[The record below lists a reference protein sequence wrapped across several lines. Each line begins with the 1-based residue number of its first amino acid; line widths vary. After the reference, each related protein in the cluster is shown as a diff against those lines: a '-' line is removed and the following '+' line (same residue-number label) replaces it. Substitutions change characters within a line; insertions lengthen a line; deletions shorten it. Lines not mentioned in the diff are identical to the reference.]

1 MKVVFLEDVKGKG
14 KKGEVKDIAD
24 GYANFLIK
32 NRKAEEANAATI
44 SALKGQKK
52 AEEKKQAEELAAAQ
66 ELKALLEKDESIIKL
81 SAKIGEDGR
90 LFGSITTKQVAEALQ
105 KQHNVK
111 LDKRKI
117 ELDSPIR
124 ALGFT
129 KMPVKIHP
137 EVTAILT
144 VQLKDNNFPD
154 INERQG

>member
-24 GYANFLIK
+24 GYATFLIK
-32 NRKAEEANAATI
+32 NRKADEANAATI

-52 AEEKKQAEELAAAQ
+52 AEEKKQAEELAVAQ
-66 ELKALLEKDESIIKL
+66 ELKALLEKEESIIKL

-117 ELDSPIR
+117 ELDNPIR

-137 EVTAILT
+137 EVTAMLT
-144 VQLKDNNFPD
+144 VQVT
-154 INERQG
+154 EG

>member
-137 EVTAILT
+137 EVTAMLT
-144 VQLKDNNFPD
+144 VQVT
-154 INERQG
+154 EG

>member
-52 AEEKKQAEELAAAQ
+52 AEEKKQAEELEAAQ

-137 EVTAILT
+137 EVTAMLT
-144 VQLKDNNFPD
+144 VQVT
-154 INERQG
+154 EG

>member
-90 LFGSITTKQVAEALQ
+90 LFGSITTERKSSQLMDVIDQINARMGKSTLRLASEGFRQPWKMKQGNRSPSYTT
-105 KQHNVK
+105 KW
-111 LDKRKI
+111 D
-117 ELDSPIR
+117 ELICV
-124 ALGFT
+124 T
-129 KMPVKIHP
+129 K
-137 EVTAILT
+137 
-144 VQLKDNNFPD
+144 
-154 INERQG
+154 

>member
-117 ELDSPIR
+117 ELENPIR

-137 EVTAILT
+137 EVTAMLT
-144 VQLKDNNFPD
+144 VQVT
-154 INERQG
+154 EG

>member
-1 MKVVFLEDVKGKG
+1 MKVVFVEDVKGKG

-144 VQLKDNNFPD
+144 VQVT
-154 INERQG
+154 EG

>member
-1 MKVVFLEDVKGKG
+1 M
-14 KKGEVKDIAD
+14 
-24 GYANFLIK
+24 
-32 NRKAEEANAATI
+32 
-44 SALKGQKK
+44 KGQKK

-66 ELKALLEKDESIIKL
+66 ELKALLENDESIIKL

-117 ELDSPIR
+117 ELENPIR

-137 EVTAILT
+137 EVTAMLT
-144 VQLKDNNFPD
+144 VQVT
-154 INERQG
+154 EG

>member
-1 MKVVFLEDVKGKG
+1 MKVVFLEDAKGKG
-14 KKGEVKDIAD
+14 KKGEVEDIAD

-137 EVTAILT
+137 EVTAMLT
-144 VQLKDNNFPD
+144 VQVT
-154 INERQG
+154 EG

>member
-117 ELDSPIR
+117 ELESPIR

-137 EVTAILT
+137 EVTAMLT
-144 VQLKDNNFPD
+144 VQVT
-154 INERQG
+154 EG

>member
-14 KKGEVKDIAD
+14 KKGEVKDVAD

-32 NRKAEEANAATI
+32 NRKADEANAATI

-66 ELKALLEKDESIIKL
+66 ELKALLENDESIIKL

-117 ELDSPIR
+117 ELENPIR

-137 EVTAILT
+137 EVTAMLT
-144 VQLKDNNFPD
+144 VQVT
-154 INERQG
+154 EG

>member
-14 KKGEVKDIAD
+14 KKGEVKDVAD

-117 ELDSPIR
+117 ELESPIR

-137 EVTAILT
+137 EVTAMLT
-144 VQLKDNNFPD
+144 VHVA
-154 INERQG
+154 EG

>member
-66 ELKALLEKDESIIKL
+66 ELKSLLEKDESIIKL

-144 VQLKDNNFPD
+144 VQVT
-154 INERQG
+154 EG

>member
-14 KKGEVKDIAD
+14 KKGEVKDVAD

-66 ELKALLEKDESIIKL
+66 ELKALLENDESIIKL

-105 KQHNVK
+105 KQHNIK

-117 ELDSPIR
+117 ELENPIR

-137 EVTAILT
+137 EVTAMLT
-144 VQLKDNNFPD
+144 VQVT
-154 INERQG
+154 EG

>member
-14 KKGEVKDIAD
+14 KKGEVKDVAD

-117 ELDSPIR
+117 ELESPIR

-144 VQLKDNNFPD
+144 VQVT
-154 INERQG
+154 EG

>member
-14 KKGEVKDIAD
+14 KKGEVKDVAD
-24 GYANFLIK
+24 GYATFLIK
-32 NRKAEEANAATI
+32 NRKAEEANASTI

-66 ELKALLEKDESIIKL
+66 ELKAQLEKDESIIKL

-90 LFGSITTKQVAEALQ
+90 LFGSITTKQVAEALL

-117 ELDSPIR
+117 ELENPIR

-144 VQLKDNNFPD
+144 VHVT
-154 INERQG
+154 EG

>member
-14 KKGEVKDIAD
+14 TKGEVKDIAD

-137 EVTAILT
+137 EVTAMLT
-144 VQLKDNNFPD
+144 VQVT
-154 INERQG
+154 EG

>member
-137 EVTAILT
+137 EVTAMVT
-144 VQLKDNNFPD
+144 VQVT
-154 INERQG
+154 EG

>member
-14 KKGEVKDIAD
+14 KKGEVKDVAD

-52 AEEKKQAEELAAAQ
+52 AEEKKQAEEVAAAQ
-66 ELKALLEKDESIIKL
+66 ELKALLENDESIIKL
-81 SAKIGEDGR
+81 SAKIGEDCR
-90 LFGSITTKQVAEALQ
+90 LFCSITTNHVSEALQ
-105 KQHNVK
+105 KQQNVK

-137 EVTAILT
+137 EVTAMLT
-144 VQLKDNNFPD
+144 VQVT
-154 INERQG
+154 EG

>member
-117 ELDSPIR
+117 ELDSSIR

-137 EVTAILT
+137 EVTAMLT
-144 VQLKDNNFPD
+144 VQVT
-154 INERQG
+154 EG

>member
-52 AEEKKQAEELAAAQ
+52 AEEKKLAEELAAAQ

-117 ELDSPIR
+117 ELENPIR

-137 EVTAILT
+137 EVTAMLT
-144 VQLKDNNFPD
+144 VQVT
-154 INERQG
+154 EG

>member
-137 EVTAILT
+137 EVTAMLT
-144 VQLKDNNFPD
+144 VLVT
-154 INERQG
+154 EG

>member
-81 SAKIGEDGR
+81 FAKIGEDGR

-137 EVTAILT
+137 EVTAMLT
-144 VQLKDNNFPD
+144 VQVT
-154 INERQG
+154 EG

>member
-44 SALKGQKK
+44 PALKGQKK

-137 EVTAILT
+137 EVTAMLT
-144 VQLKDNNFPD
+144 VQVT
-154 INERQG
+154 EG

>member
-14 KKGEVKDIAD
+14 KKGEVKDVAD

-117 ELDSPIR
+117 ELESPIR

-137 EVTAILT
+137 EVTAMLT
-144 VQLKDNNFPD
+144 VHVT
-154 INERQG
+154 EG

>member
-66 ELKALLEKDESIIKL
+66 ELKALLENDESIIKL

-117 ELDSPIR
+117 ELENPIR

-144 VQLKDNNFPD
+144 VQVT
-154 INERQG
+154 EG

>member
-14 KKGEVKDIAD
+14 KKGEVKDVAD

-52 AEEKKQAEELAAAQ
+52 AEEKKQAEEVAAAQ
-66 ELKALLEKDESIIKL
+66 ELKALLENDESIIKL

-117 ELDSPIR
+117 ELENPIR

-137 EVTAILT
+137 EVTAMLT
-144 VQLKDNNFPD
+144 VQVT
-154 INERQG
+154 EG

>member
-14 KKGEVKDIAD
+14 KKGEVKDVAD

-32 NRKAEEANAATI
+32 NRKAEEANAGTI

-66 ELKALLEKDESIIKL
+66 ELKALLENDESIIKL

-117 ELDSPIR
+117 ELENPIR

-137 EVTAILT
+137 EVTAMLT
-144 VQLKDNNFPD
+144 VQVT
-154 INERQG
+154 EG

>member
-14 KKGEVKDIAD
+14 KKGEVKDVAD

-66 ELKALLEKDESIIKL
+66 ELKGLLENDESIIKL

-117 ELDSPIR
+117 ELENPIR

-137 EVTAILT
+137 EVTAMLT
-144 VQLKDNNFPD
+144 VQVT
-154 INERQG
+154 EG

>member
-66 ELKALLEKDESIIKL
+66 ELKALLENDESIIKL

-117 ELDSPIR
+117 ELENPIR

-137 EVTAILT
+137 EVTAMLT
-144 VQLKDNNFPD
+144 VQVT
-154 INERQG
+154 EW

>member
-14 KKGEVKDIAD
+14 KKGEVKDVAD

-52 AEEKKQAEELAAAQ
+52 AEEKKQAEELAVAQ
-66 ELKALLEKDESIIKL
+66 ELKAFLEKDESIIKL

-117 ELDSPIR
+117 ELESPIR

-137 EVTAILT
+137 EVTAMLT
-144 VQLKDNNFPD
+144 VQVT
-154 INERQG
+154 EG

>member
-14 KKGEVKDIAD
+14 KKGEVKDVAD

-66 ELKALLEKDESIIKL
+66 ELKALLENDESIIKL

-117 ELDSPIR
+117 ELENPIR

-137 EVTAILT
+137 EVTAMLT
-144 VQLKDNNFPD
+144 VQ
-154 INERQG
+154 ETEG

>member
-24 GYANFLIK
+24 GYATFLIK
-32 NRKAEEANAATI
+32 NRKADEANAATI

-52 AEEKKQAEELAAAQ
+52 AEEKKQAEELAVAQ
-66 ELKALLEKDESIIKL
+66 ELKALLEKEESIIKL

-117 ELDSPIR
+117 ELENPIR

-129 KMPVKIHP
+129 KMSVKIHP
-137 EVTAILT
+137 EVTAMLT
-144 VQLKDNNFPD
+144 VQVT
-154 INERQG
+154 EG

>member
-81 SAKIGEDGR
+81 SAKIDEDGR

-137 EVTAILT
+137 EVTAMLT
-144 VQLKDNNFPD
+144 VQVT
-154 INERQG
+154 EG

>member
-129 KMPVKIHP
+129 KMPVRIHP
-137 EVTAILT
+137 EVTAMLT
-144 VQLKDNNFPD
+144 VQVT
-154 INERQG
+154 EG

>member
-14 KKGEVKDIAD
+14 KKGEVKDVAD

-44 SALKGQKK
+44 SAMKGQKK

-66 ELKALLEKDESIIKL
+66 ELKALLENDESIIKL

-117 ELDSPIR
+117 ELENPIR

-137 EVTAILT
+137 EVTAMLT
-144 VQLKDNNFPD
+144 VQVT
-154 INERQG
+154 EG